1 MNALLWISIHYANNV
16 VFISRSRPQCGGTLW
31 FHRRIMKRPAAL
43 PSSPA
48 AASNRRSDVVRAAGR
63 LFRENGYAAT
73 TIRDIARAAG
83 MRSGSP
89 FYHFRSKH
97 DMLHAVVLEGLA
109 AVHVAVALELNAG
122 RPPRQTFEAML
133 RAHLQQVLG
142 GEGRDFSAVLLHES
156 RHLEPAALAEVV
168 ALKDT
173 YEAMWQHMLKVLK
186 RAGLVADDSSVTR
199 LFLLGAMNW
208 TTLWYRADGP
218 LSVVR
223 LARKLADF
231 VLRESAGS

>member
-1 MNALLWISIHYANNV
+1 
-16 VFISRSRPQCGGTLW
+16 
-31 FHRRIMKRPAAL
+31 MKRPLDL
-43 PSSPA
+43 PPSPA
-48 AASNRRSDVVRAAGR
+48 AAGNRRSAVVRAAGR
-63 LFRENGYAAT
+63 LFREKGYAAT
-73 TIRDIARAAG
+73 TIRDIAQAAG

-89 FYHFRSKH
+89 FYHFRTKH

-109 AVHVAVALELNAG
+109 AVHAAVALELGAG

-142 GEGRDFSAVLLHES
+142 ADGRDFSAVLLHES

-168 ALKDT
+168 ALKDA
-173 YEAMWQHMLKVLK
+173 YEAMWQNMLKTLK
-186 RAGLVADDSSVTR
+186 CAGLIADDSHVAR

-218 LSVVR
+218 LDVVH
-223 LARKLADF
+223 LARRLADF
-231 VLRESAGS
+231 VLREPGTT